1 MACSRYHLGLIIPDD
16 YTHCGIRVGSATY
29 NWQKG
34 KSIVFDDSFEHEVWI
49 EVDVELMS
57 VAPIAL
63 TGGIKV
69 ELREF
74 VKSPRLVPMDHLD
87 QPIPIDL

>member
-1 MACSRYHLGLIIPDD
+1 MAQKVTADIIHESRETIARHIQLGDHFPAVHLASQALIER
-16 YTHCGIRVGSATY
+16 RVIA
-29 NWQKG
+29 
-34 KSIVFDDSFEHEVWI
+34 F